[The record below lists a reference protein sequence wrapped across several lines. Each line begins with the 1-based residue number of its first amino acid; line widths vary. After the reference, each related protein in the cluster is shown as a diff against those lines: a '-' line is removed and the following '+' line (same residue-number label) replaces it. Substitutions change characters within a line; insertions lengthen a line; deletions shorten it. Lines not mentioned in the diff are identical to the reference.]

1 MNIKILGT
9 GCSRCHTLEKA
20 VQDVVKEL
28 NLDITVENVKD
39 MNKILEYPI
48 LMTPGLVID
57 EQLVSSGKVLKK
69 KEIEKLIMDSL
80 AKNEDNS

>member
-28 NLDITVENVKD
+28 NLDIIVENVKD